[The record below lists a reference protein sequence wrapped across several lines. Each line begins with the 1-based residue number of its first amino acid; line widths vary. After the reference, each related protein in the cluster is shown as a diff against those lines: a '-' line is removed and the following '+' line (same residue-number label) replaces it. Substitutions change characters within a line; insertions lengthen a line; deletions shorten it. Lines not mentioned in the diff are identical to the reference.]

1 MRGLGNEKA
10 PMRCCTGADMLL
22 FAFLI
27 NWRNLIQYE
36 HYGKTYYGG
45 YAYNAGHGIMAIH
58 GKAIGYKPEEEDE
71 YGGKNLPQRALEKTS
86 SSQWSS
92 PYRCD
97 DLPASRSS
105 T

>member
-1 MRGLGNEKA
+1 
-10 PMRCCTGADMLL
+10 MRCCTGADMLL
-22 FAFLI
+22 FAFLV

-36 HYGKTYYGG
+36 YHSKTDNGG
-45 YAYNAGHGIMAIH
+45 YAYNAGHSIMAIH

-71 YGGKNLPQRALEKTS
+71 YGGKNLPPACSGKTS
-86 SSQWSS
+86 SLQWSS

-97 DLPASRSS
+97 GLPASRSS